1 MGTLFLDLERKIN
14 VWRFYAYL
22 NPTSPM
28 SWGAWILIAVFPVF
42 ALLAV
47 AGLPDGFPQLA
58 GKLREL
64 PVVGKSTMAPL
75 IDMCGVIRSPL
86 AVAGIGLGV
95 ALGIYTGVLL
105 SGFNARPF
113 WHSALLGPLF
123 LVSGLSTG
131 AALLVL
137 GAGTA
142 EERHLFSHIDLG
154 LIVVEIALVFL
165 FLIDMLNGDALQ
177 QHSVFLVLGGGAFF
191 PWSDYKEVIDWQV
204 NQVGLSLLELEKTG
218 VHYFPR
224 KTPVYS
230 EPGTI
235 PRLATPSGKIEFFSS
250 TLQEAGFDPLPRYT
264 APKVPPSG
272 YYHLNYGRAPQ
283 HSFSRTQNNPV
294 LYQLMPENVV
304 WIHPLVAAQFEIA
317 NGSYIRLLNQDGIVS
332 NKVRVRVTER
342 TRPDSVWLVHGF
354 GHEARGL
361 TLAYGRGANDA
372 ALMTRILYDPIMG
385 STGMRG
391 NFVTFRKERSL

>member
-1 MGTLFLDLERKIN
+1 MREEVLASVLANPRVEPHLAIWGWQIATYLFLGGLSAGLLIFSGWVVATRRVGRAPFAANRAPLIGLIILSIGMGTLFLDLERKIN

-177 QHSVFLVLGGGAFF
+177 QHSVFLVLGGGATELFWIGF
-191 PWSDYKEVIDWQV
+191 IGLGLAVPLTLETAIWQRSTALIAGV
-204 NQVGLSLLELEKTG
+204 ASVLVLVGGFLLRDVMVTTGQQTSWASFHNQFNASLLAKLRTDGEN
-218 VHYFPR
+218 P
-224 KTPVYS
+224 
-230 EPGTI
+230 
-235 PRLATPSGKIEFFSS
+235 
-250 TLQEAGFDPLPRYT
+250 
-264 APKVPPSG
+264 
-272 YYHLNYGRAPQ
+272 NGR
-283 HSFSRTQNNPV
+283 F
-294 LYQLMPENVV
+294 
-304 WIHPLVAAQFEIA
+304 
-317 NGSYIRLLNQDGIVS
+317 
-332 NKVRVRVTER
+332 
-342 TRPDSVWLVHGF
+342 
-354 GHEARGL
+354 
-361 TLAYGRGANDA
+361 
-372 ALMTRILYDPIMG
+372 
-385 STGMRG
+385 
-391 NFVTFRKERSL
+391 